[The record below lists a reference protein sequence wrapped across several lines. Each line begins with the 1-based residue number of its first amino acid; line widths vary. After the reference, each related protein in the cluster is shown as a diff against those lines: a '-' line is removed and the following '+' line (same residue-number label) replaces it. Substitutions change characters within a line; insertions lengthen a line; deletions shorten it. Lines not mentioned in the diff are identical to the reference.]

1 MMLLRS
7 SAVLERTMEC
17 TMNRDND
24 QAELIELGAASE
36 QTLGADGYSIDFVR
50 ELPKTG
56 ISDE

>member
-1 MMLLRS
+1 M
-7 SAVLERTMEC
+7 ERKIE
-17 TMNRDND
+17 
-24 QAELIELGAASE
+24 QAELVDLGAASE

>member
-1 MMLLRS
+1 
-7 SAVLERTMEC
+7 ME
-17 TMNRDND
+17 RDN
-24 QAELIELGAASE
+24 QEHELVELGAASE